1 MPAEMVASQPP
12 SREPASSDRLPVHR
26 SEYPTAYSS
35 AGCSPAEPASASP
48 VTDIVAQSRSSAAI
62 KCAAQLP
69 REDAAQVALLVPVGN
84 ASVISDV
91 GLVPFIVADPGFG
104 GQ

>member
-1 MPAEMVASQPP
+1 MLEEMMAWQTAKW
-12 SREPASSDRLPVHR
+12 REPTRSDRLPVHR
-26 SEYPTAYSS
+26 SESPTGYSS

-84 ASVISDV
+84 ASVIST
-91 GLVPFIVADPGFG
+91 LHAE
-104 GQ
+104 